1 METITEKKQ
10 FISNEIS
17 KIYDQ
22 LVVNCRKVC
31 GTAYDRY
38 GVDLLPFSIEIFLD
52 KPLEVQ
58 LKVIADKKLENY
70 ITHVM
75 NFQLKLGTTGFYHRY
90 RKHHEKQREYL
101 IDYIYSPDHIA
112 LNEAFE
118 DENPALDCLK
128 KAIEKLDPYSK
139 MIVDEIIV
147 KDNSFLDVSKKYKIT
162 YTHLSRDLKKIKKEL
177 KRLCQ
182 HSL

>member
-1 METITEKKQ
+1 METTTEKKQ
-10 FISNEIS
+10 FISNEIA
-17 KIYDQ
+17 KIYEQ
-22 LVVNCRKVC
+22 LVINCRKVC
-31 GTAYDRY
+31 GAAYDRY

-75 NFQLKLGTTGFYHRY
+75 NFQLKLGTTGFYHKY

-101 IDYIYSPDHIA
+101 MDYI
-112 LNEAFE
+112 L
-118 DENPALDCLK
+118 
-128 KAIEKLDPYSK
+128 
-139 MIVDEIIV
+139 